1 MKVKSFLSFRLI
13 MFFLLI
19 QFVVAYPAF
28 SFSQETFSI
37 PSLKKVNGIK
47 KIGRVEEVKEPQ
59 AAPFAIFEK
68 AIDPDRYLLGPGDQ
82 LVLSLVG
89 SETRTF
95 QLSVLPE
102 GYLYIPEVGAIYAD
116 GLSIS
121 EFREKLY
128 KKLSKYFHNIEIH
141 CYLSVPRL
149 FKVFVS
155 GEVKKPGGVEASAVE
170 RVSDALERAGG
181 LKRGASN
188 RKILLIRDGDTL
200 SVDLER
206 FLSFGDTSANP
217 FLDGGDV
224 IVVPPLSGSVTIVG
238 EVRRSGRFE
247 VLPHETIADIVTL
260 AGGFSE
266 DAITDSL
273 LVTRVR
279 RDGSVYSFVVKK
291 EKFNLEVKDLD
302 QISVFNRL
310 KKKRVVYVSGAV
322 RHTGMFFL
330 AEGEGLSEILAR
342 TGGFNTNADLSKVYV
357 RRVDGS
363 TISLD
368 LRESLMPDVSCDL
381 ELHDGD
387 VIEVPAIYPKV
398 IVGGEVNL
406 PGEYPYRADWTVA
419 QYVGLAGGPTS
430 NGSLSRV
437 VIYSSDGTVRSARTS
452 DKPGKGDAIIVKR
465 SRTKI
470 IGEFLS
476 GVIRLGTVVI
486 SILVLTR

>member
-1 MKVKSFLSFRLI
+1 VNSSLCPKLMIYS
-13 MFFLLI
+13 LLV
-19 QFVVAYPAF
+19 QFVIFHPAIAY
-28 SFSQETFSI
+28 SQDTFSI
-37 PSLKKVNGIK
+37 PSLQQLEEKKG
-47 KIGRVEEVKEPQ
+47 GGLAEEVKEPQ
-59 AAPFAIFEK
+59 RASFAVFEK
-68 AIDPDRYLLGPGDQ
+68 AVDPDSYLLGPGDQ

-95 QLSVLPE
+95 QLAVLPE

-121 EFREKLY
+121 EFREKLER
-128 KKLSKYFHNIEIH
+128 KLSKYFHNIEVH

-155 GEVKKPGGVEASAVE
+155 GEVENPGGVEASAIE
-170 RVSDALERAGG
+170 RVSDAVDRAGG
-181 LKRGASN
+181 LKKGASN
-188 RKILLIRDGDTL
+188 RKIILIRDSDTL

-206 FLSFGDTSANP
+206 FLSLGDTSVNP

-224 IVVPPLSGSVTIVG
+224 IVVPPVSGSVSVVG
-238 EVRRSGRFE
+238 EVKRSGKFE
-247 VLPHETIADIVTL
+247 VLPHETISDLINL
-260 AGGFSE
+260 AGGFRE

-273 LVTRVR
+273 LVTRVKD
-279 RDGSVYSFVVKK
+279 DGTVYSFIVKK
-291 EKFNLEVKDLD
+291 ERFDLEVKDLD

-342 TGGFNTNADLSKVYV
+342 TGGFNSNADLSKVYV
-357 RRVDGS
+357 RRVDGT

-368 LRESLMPDVSCDL
+368 LRKSLMPDVSCEI

-387 VIEVPAIYPKV
+387 IIEVPAIYPRV

-406 PGEYPYRADWTVA
+406 PGEYPYRVDWTVA

-470 IGEFLS
+470 LGEFLS